1 MQSRT
6 SKGDVEA
13 NIVRFGD
20 LLTMEDYL
28 AQLVCA
34 GFGDRK
40 ILMQK
45 LRERKDLNRRSKSR
59 LDNPDSTSDLVH
71 F

>member
-34 GFGDRK
+34 GFDDRK